1 MIVCDSQNFEPVP
14 VPSSDHGKFF
24 TGDSYI
30 ILTVSY
36 DFHVKK
42 KYLFLGIFSEMFEIH
57 FMRLWIFNLF
67 FILFA
72 CLRSD
77 QRG

>member
-57 FMRLWIFNLF
+57 FMRL
-67 FILFA
+67 
-72 CLRSD
+72 
-77 QRG
+77 